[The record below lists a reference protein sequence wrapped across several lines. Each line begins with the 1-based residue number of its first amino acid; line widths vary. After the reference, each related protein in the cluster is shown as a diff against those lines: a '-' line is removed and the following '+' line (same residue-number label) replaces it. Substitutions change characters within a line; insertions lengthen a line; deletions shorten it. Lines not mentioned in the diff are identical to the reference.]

1 MDEPKKSPSR
11 RKKTTSITDNNIEN
25 HDTNVDPL
33 IEAAL
38 QTHLLDYAKEKKKKA
53 TDSNHISKNT
63 QEYLKNFILLGY
75 DYKGKPLTIVNAE
88 NQRDSDSLHTLIQKF
103 MFQTFSTGDP
113 ENPFIR

>member
-75 DYKGKPLTIVNAE
+75 DYKGKPLTIVHAE